1 MASRPLALAWSVWA
15 VVTALA
21 LPACRRVDDAP
32 PPPRDVTAEHPP
44 ATDPTAQREGPTA
57 AERAPRTV
65 VVPDFSAVVEKLGPS
80 VVSVISTVPGQEQGA
95 RPLRGLGSG
104 MIVTVGGQ
112 VLTNEH
118 VVARASRVDV
128 ELASGQ
134 HLAAKVVHADP
145 LLDLALLRIEHPPP
159 DLPPVELR
167 DDEPAPG
174 TWVMALGQPFGLGQ
188 TVTVGVVSGLG
199 RTWGDL
205 GRPSSLR
212 KDGLWSFIQTDAS
225 VNIGNSGGPLAD
237 AAGVVVGVTT
247 AVRTD
252 GQGLAF
258 AIPTPM
264 VRHFL
269 DEVWTHGYVR
279 HARLGVRAEDAYGVL
294 PARAS
299 VVRVTRVEAGG
310 PGAKAGLEAGD
321 LVLAM
326 DGAPIRHVAEL
337 AYRTQLRGVGSR
349 VTLTIKRGKT
359 PPRQILIIPAQARG

>member
-1 MASRPLALAWSVWA
+1 MADER
-15 VVTALA
+15 
-21 LPACRRVDDAP
+21 P
-32 PPPRDVTAEHPP
+32 PPAP
-44 ATDPTAQREGPTA
+44 AATRPGPDTP
-57 AERAPRTV
+57 ERAPRTV
-65 VVPDFSAVVEKLGPS
+65 VVPDFSAVVEQIAPS
-80 VVSVISTVPGQEQGA
+80 VVSVITTVPAPAQGTA
-95 RPLRGLGSG
+95 PLRGLGSG

-118 VVARASRVDV
+118 VVAHASKVEV
-128 ELASGQ
+128 ELATGQ
-134 HLAAKVVHADP
+134 HLAAKIVHADP
-145 LLDLALLRIEHPPP
+145 LLDLALLHIEHPPP

-167 DDEPAPG
+167 DSEPAPG

-199 RTWGDL
+199 RSWGDL

-225 VNIGNSGGPLAD
+225 VNIGNSGGPLVD
-237 AAGVVVGVTT
+237 AGGAVVGVTT

-264 VRHFL
+264 ARHFL

-279 HARLGVRAEDAYGVL
+279 HTRLGVRAEDAYGVL

-310 PGAKAGLEAGD
+310 PGAKAGLQAGD

-326 DGAPIRHVAEL
+326 DGDPVRHVAEL
-337 AYRTQLRGVGSR
+337 AYRTQLRGVGAR
-349 VTLTIKRGKT
+349 ITLTIKRGKT
-359 PPRQILIIPAQARG
+359 APRQILIIPAQARG